1 MRPARVGEAAALV
14 DAHPSLR
21 VVPPAGRAPFE
32 DVLELHASDLR
43 RFIARRVR
51 DRELVDDIAQETLL
65 RAYRARRVFDR
76 ARPFWPWLAM
86 IARNV
91 IYNTLRNENVRRRHI
106 QGDADWRSVQEH
118 EDVHVGVDPV
128 RRFES
133 AQELHALG
141 EVLDSLEQRQRR
153 VLLMRAV
160 DDLSYD
166 EIAATEGLSVDALKS
181 LLKRTRRMVRERYD
195 EIMPDDG
202 VAATAP
208 FLSRLRARLR
218 VRFHRTRA
226 WVEQTFNIVRYSPN
240 ADSLV
245 QIFAIASVA
254 GVLVLAGLSG
264 NTLPRSVHTPSE
276 ASRTNDARRHS
287 TPIASHPAASQ
298 HKLIHENLRAG
309 TEGEAAVVALDGGF
323 HRDKAHYQTLHVHI
337 HSEIPGAGR
346 DVDVYAD
353 VPCDYV
359 GLDLVACDIVNSPGR
374 RSMAPREPY
383 GMGK

>member
-1 MRPARVGEAAALV
+1 MRPERVGEAATLV

-21 VVPPAGRAPFE
+21 VVPAAERAPFE

-65 RAYRARRVFDR
+65 RAYRARKVFDR
-76 ARPFWPWLAM
+76 GRPFWPWLAM

-160 DDLSYD
+160 DNLSYD

-208 FLSRLRARLR
+208 FLTRLRARLR
-218 VRFHRTRA
+218 LRFHRTRA
-226 WVEQTFNIVRYSPN
+226 RVEQTFNIVRYSPN
-240 ADSLV
+240 AESLL
-245 QIFAIASVA
+245 QILAAASVA
-254 GVLVLAGLSG
+254 GALALSG
-264 NTLPRSVHTPSE
+264 LRGHVQPD
-276 ASRTNDARRHS
+276 SRR
-287 TPIASHPAASQ
+287 IASVRS
-298 HKLIHENLRAG
+298 
-309 TEGEAAVVALDGGF
+309 
-323 HRDKAHYQTLHVHI
+323 
-337 HSEIPGAGR
+337 PGAGLTLSDDKPR
-346 DVDVYAD
+346 AAPKPTPREYIVNQTIGAGTDHESAIISFRGGFTHDKPHNRTLHIHAHYDIPGSGRSVDAFAD
-353 VPCDYV
+353 VRCDYGEV
-359 GLDLVACDIVNSPGR
+359 HLAACDIIDQPPDR
-374 RSMAPREPY
+374 
-383 GMGK
+383 